1 MILSEKKQYYCVKD
15 IDGMRHYLSL
25 ASFRFNGVEDGDKFD
40 FPGTSTK
47 EDLQYFLDN
56 FVSKTLLEGSKII
69 SITTTRTL
77 NEE

>member
-1 MILSEKKQYYCVKD
+1 MILSEKKEYYCVKD
-15 IDGMRHYLSL
+15 INGVRNYLSL
-25 ASFRFNGVEDGDKFD
+25 ASFRFTGVEGGDKFV

-56 FVSKTLLEGSKII
+56 FVSKQLLEGSRIV